1 MKIAI
6 IGHGNVGG
14 ALALRWAEAG
24 HDITVGARSLPNEK
38 AAALVVKS
46 EGRIRVSTI
55 ADAVAASDVVTL
67 AVPWQAAEEAVRG
80 MDDLGGRILVDCTN
94 PWVYAEGLTVGFTTS
109 GAEEVA
115 RWATNARVV
124 KAMNQTGFET
134 MLDPTFGDAR
144 AAMFVAA
151 DDDEAR
157 ATVVELVEGIGFETL
172 AVGELASARLLEP
185 HAALWID
192 LAIRHGQGRD
202 FAWGILRR

>member
-14 ALALRWAEAG
+14 ALALRWADNG
-24 HDITVGARSLPNEK
+24 HDVVVGARSQPNEK
-38 AAALVVKS
+38 ADALAAKS
-46 EGRIRVSTI
+46 EGRVRVTTI
-55 ADAVAASDVVTL
+55 PDAIAASEVVLL

-80 MDDLGGRILVDCTN
+80 MGDLGGRILVDAMN
-94 PWVYAEGLTVGFTTS
+94 PWVYGERLTVGFTTS
-109 GAEEVA
+109 GAEEIA
-115 RWATNARVV
+115 GWATSARVV

-134 MLDPTFGDAR
+134 MLDPSFGEAR
-144 AAMFVAA
+144 ATMFVAA

-157 ATVVELVEGIGFETL
+157 ATVVGLVEGIGFEAL
-172 AVGELASARLLEP
+172 GVGGIASARLLEP

-192 LAIRHGQGRD
+192 LALRHGQGRD